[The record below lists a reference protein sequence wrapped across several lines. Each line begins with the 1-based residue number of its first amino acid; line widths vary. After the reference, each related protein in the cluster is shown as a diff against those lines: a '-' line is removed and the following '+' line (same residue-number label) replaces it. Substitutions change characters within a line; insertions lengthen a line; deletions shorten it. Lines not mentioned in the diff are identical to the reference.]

1 MKYLRK
7 SLFITVL
14 ACALVMLM
22 ALGVAAEDVNE
33 IASLTLN
40 KSKTDLAFEIR
51 LTPEYVKEHK
61 NMQLGLFELLP
72 HQSTSE
78 LGSMTP
84 VKTFKVA
91 EKAKFT
97 LPYVGGNM
105 NRLYSKF
112 VVAGQAADGSWS
124 LVTAAKYVENT
135 DLLAE
140 NSEPFPVGS
149 S

>member
-97 LPYVGGNM
+97 LPYVW
-105 NRLYSKF
+105 
-112 VVAGQAADGSWS
+112 A
-124 LVTAAKYVENT
+124 T
-135 DLLAE
+135 
-140 NSEPFPVGS
+140 
-149 S
+149 